1 MSKESTDIVG
11 QIMAFEQGELDNEE
25 VYSLFQFLLDS
36 GMIHSLQGS
45 YQRMAEDLL
54 LAGVIEMPQH
64 RNQEREMFS
73 YEEVMFIVSSIVFMV
88 VLGACWYAGR

>member
-1 MSKESTDIVG
+1 VSKESTDIVG
-11 QIMAFEQGELDNEE
+11 KIMAFEKGELPNEE
-25 VYSLFQFLLDS
+25 VYALFQFLLDS

-64 RNQEREMFS
+64 RN
-73 YEEVMFIVSSIVFMV
+73 
-88 VLGACWYAGR
+88 

>member
-11 QIMAFEQGELDNEE
+11 KIMAFEQGELDNEE

-45 YQRMAEDLL
+45 YQRMAQQLIDADFTTFGNSANKTQITTFVRIQGRQSGQKQDLKVL
-54 LAGVIEMPQH
+54 L
-64 RNQEREMFS
+64 NK
-73 YEEVMFIVSSIVFMV
+73 
-88 VLGACWYAGR
+88 

>member
-11 QIMAFEQGELDNEE
+11 KIIAFEQGELNNEE

-45 YQRMAEDLL
+45 YQRMAEELL
-54 LAGVIEMPQH
+54 LAGVIQMPAH
-64 RNQEREMFS
+64 NH
-73 YEEVMFIVSSIVFMV
+73 
-88 VLGACWYAGR
+88 

>member
-11 QIMAFEQGELDNEE
+11 KIIAFEQGELNNEE

-45 YQRMAEDLL
+45 YQRMAEELL
-54 LAGVIEMPQH
+54 LAGMIHMPAH
-64 RNQEREMFS
+64 NH
-73 YEEVMFIVSSIVFMV
+73 
-88 VLGACWYAGR
+88 

>member
-45 YQRMAEDLL
+45 YQRMAEELL
-54 LAGVIEMPQH
+54 LAGVIHMPAH
-64 RNQEREMFS
+64 NH
-73 YEEVMFIVSSIVFMV
+73 
-88 VLGACWYAGR
+88 